1 MTSTDDRRALE
12 RHFTYRLNTLSKL
25 NDLASQAIY
34 SAATGLTLPEARAL
48 AALGAFHDLTVN
60 QLALE
65 VNLDK
70 GQASR
75 LARAME
81 DKGLLARASN
91 DDDRRQVRLK
101 LTRQGRARWK
111 TVMRLIEARN
121 RRLLK
126 CLSAAEQAQLL
137 GFFDRL
143 LEQERAAYKQ
153 T

>member
-25 NDLASQAIY
+25 NDLASQAMY

-81 DKGLLARASN
+81 DKGLLERASN

-101 LTRQGRARWK
+101 LTRRGRARWK

-121 RRLLK
+121 RQLLK
-126 CLSAAEQAQLL
+126 GLSTAEQTQLL

-143 LEQERAAYKQ
+143 LEQERAAYRQ